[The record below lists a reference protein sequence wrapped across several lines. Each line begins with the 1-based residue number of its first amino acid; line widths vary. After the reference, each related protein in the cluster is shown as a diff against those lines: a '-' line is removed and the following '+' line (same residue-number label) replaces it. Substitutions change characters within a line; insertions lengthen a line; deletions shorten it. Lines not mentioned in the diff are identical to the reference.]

1 MLSTH
6 FLLTEYVDKRDKR
19 DKRDKD
25 KSAAVPEHA
34 YPPPTSEPAVVPL
47 PKPPT
52 PSIFRRYARRLARA
66 DLPALLFCA

>member
-1 MLSTH
+1 MLCTH
-6 FLLTEYVDKRDKR
+6 FLLTEYTDARAKE
-19 DKRDKD
+19 
-25 KSAAVPEHA
+25 KSAKDAPVA

-47 PKPPT
+47 PKTPT

>member
-1 MLSTH
+1 MLCTH
-6 FLLTEYVDKRDKR
+6 FLLTEYTDARA
-19 DKRDKD
+19 KD
-25 KSAAVPEHA
+25 KSAAAPVV

-47 PKPPT
+47 PKTPT

>member
-1 MLSTH
+1 MLCTH
-6 FLLTEYVDKRDKR
+6 FLLTEYSDARA
-19 DKRDKD
+19 KD
-25 KSAAVPEHA
+25 TPVV

-47 PKPPT
+47 PTTPT